1 MRSYL
6 SSELELNVVDRI
18 KEEAEEDTIRRLLI
32 HKQNLLAQ
40 IEQLNVRPTTSKS
53 SSKPIESQ
61 IP

>member
-40 IEQLNVRPTTSKS
+40 IITKYLS
-53 SSKPIESQ
+53 
-61 IP
+61 IPLKGN